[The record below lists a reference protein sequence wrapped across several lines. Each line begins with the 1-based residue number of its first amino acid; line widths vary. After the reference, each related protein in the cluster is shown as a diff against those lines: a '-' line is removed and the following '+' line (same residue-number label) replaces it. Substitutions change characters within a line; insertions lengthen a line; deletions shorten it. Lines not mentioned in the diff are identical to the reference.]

1 MNIARVIQT
10 AALLA
15 ALALSASFRVHA
27 ESPFVFAATPGQLPK
42 TVVPQSYTLTI
53 TPNLQT
59 LTFRGRE
66 TVEIKILVP
75 TREIVMNQ
83 RELNVSEASLMQGA
97 AHETP
102 AIKTDNGA
110 QTLTLSFPHTLLPG
124 TYRLTLAYRGKIGAL
139 AQGGFSIKYQ
149 TAHGAKRLFATMME
163 PSDARRLFPG
173 WDEPVFRAAYQMNAI
188 VPQKFIAVSN
198 MPEAGEASLPG
209 GLKRVSFQQT
219 PSMASY
225 LVVLVAGDLEVV
237 SGESQGIKLRV
248 LTVEGKRAQGRYALG
263 VMKQILPYYNSYFGV
278 KYPLPKLDLI
288 ALPGG
293 FDGAMENWGGIVFN
307 ENTLLFDPKTS
318 SEETRR
324 NIYNTVS
331 HETAHQWFGDLV
343 TMAWWDNL
351 WLNEGFASWMA
362 YKASDHFNP
371 KWYVW
376 EDAAADKSSVMEID
390 ASRTTHPIQ
399 QSVRD
404 PAQAAAAFDDITY
417 DKGAAVI
424 HMFEASLGEAP
435 FRAGIR
441 RYMAAHA
448 YSSTTTDDLWAS
460 LEASSSQPMR
470 RIAPG
475 WTRLPGFPVISATE
489 GPSGGGVILSQE
501 KFSTDDPHPAPA
513 VWQVPVVWRTLSA
526 AGQSP
531 LHTILLGYAPVRL
544 SVPPG
549 TVVELNA
556 GNTGYYRVQYAPAL
570 FGPLAARMETLPPAD
585 RVGLIGDT
593 WAMTQAGR
601 VPIPEYLNL
610 VQSAHS
616 DTNLAVTEQIG
627 SSLDTLDFLERG
639 QPGQAD
645 WEAWERSLL
654 HAQFAPVGWD
664 ARPGEPSSAA
674 LRRANLIATL
684 GSLHDPAVVAEA
696 RARFASYLK
705 NPDALAPSLRGA
717 VFGIVGRYAD
727 QATYDQLHALGRAT
741 ASTEGKDRFYHA
753 LSGALDPALA
763 QQTLDIALTDELDAG
778 MTPGLLKGVASEG
791 EQPALAWQF
800 FQHHAALLTAKQ
812 DPLTRATFVPGLFH
826 SFTDA
831 SRAAELESYAK
842 LSLPADDAA
851 KVAEAA
857 ARIRFHAALK
867 QRLLPEVDRWITTH
881 SKA

>member
-1 MNIARVIQT
+1 MNIARLIQT

-15 ALALSASFRVHA
+15 ALAFSASIRVHA
-27 ESPFVFAATPGQLPK
+27 ESPFLFATTPGQLPK
-42 TVVPQSYTLTI
+42 TVVPRSYRLTL

-66 TVEIKILVP
+66 TVEIQVLTP

-83 RELNVSEASLMQGA
+83 RELNVSEASLMLGA
-97 AHETP
+97 ARETP

-110 QTLTLSFPHTLLPG
+110 QILTLSFPNTLLPG
-124 TYRLTLAYRGKIGAL
+124 MYRLTLAYRGKIGAL
-139 AQGGFSIKYQ
+139 DQGGFSIKYQ
-149 TAHGAKRLFATMME
+149 TAHGTKRLFATMME

-173 WDEPVFRAAYQMNAI
+173 WDEPAFRAAYQMNAI
-188 VPQKFIAVSN
+188 VPQKFMAVSN
-198 MPEAGEASLPG
+198 MPETGEESLPG
-209 GLKRVSFQQT
+209 GLKRVSFGQT
-219 PSMASY
+219 PPMASY
-225 LVVLVAGDLEVV
+225 LVVLVAGDLEAV

-293 FDGAMENWGGIVFN
+293 FDGAMENWGGIVYN

-371 KWYVW
+371 EWHVW
-376 EDAAADKSSVMEID
+376 EDAAADKSGVMEID

-399 QSVRD
+399 QPVRD
-404 PAQAAAAFDDITY
+404 PAQAAAAFDTITY

-424 HMFEASLGEAP
+424 HMFEAFLGEAP

-441 RYMAAHA
+441 RYIAAHA
-448 YSSTTTDDLWAS
+448 YSNTTTADLWAA
-460 LEASSSQPMR
+460 LEASSGRPMR

-475 WTRLPGFPVISATE
+475 WTRQPGFPVVSATE
-489 GPSGGGVILSQE
+489 GPGGAGLILRQE

-526 AGQSP
+526 AGKSS
-531 LHTILLGYAPVRL
+531 LHTILLGRSPVRL
-544 SVPPG
+544 SVPAR
-549 TVVELNA
+549 TIVEINA

-570 FGPLAARMETLPPAD
+570 FQPLAARLETLPPAD

-593 WAMTQAGR
+593 WALAQAGR
-601 VPIPEYLNL
+601 VSAAEYLDL
-610 VQSAHS
+610 VQSARS
-616 DTNLAVTEQIG
+616 DTNLAVTDQIG
-627 SSLDTLDFLERG
+627 GSLRTLNFLERG
-639 QPGQAD
+639 QPGQAA

-654 HAQFAPVGWD
+654 HAQFASVGWD
-664 ARPGEPSSAA
+664 ARPGEPSSAV

-684 GSLHDPAVVAEA
+684 GRLHDPAVVAEA
-696 RARFASYLK
+696 RTRFASCLK

-717 VFGIVGRYAD
+717 VFDIVGRYAD
-727 QATYDQLHALGRAT
+727 QADYDQLHALGRAT
-741 ASTEGKDRFYHA
+741 TSTEGKDRSYHA
-753 LSGALDPALA
+753 LSGALNPALA
-763 QQTLDIALTDELDAG
+763 RQTLDIALTDELDAG
-778 MTPGLLKGVASEG
+778 MTPGLLRGVADEG

-800 FQHHAALLTAKQ
+800 FQHYAALLTAKQ
-812 DPLTRATFVPGLFH
+812 DPLTRATLVPDLFH

-842 LSLPADDAA
+842 MSLPADDAA
-851 KVAEAA
+851 KVTESA
-857 ARIRFHAALK
+857 ARIRFQAALK
-867 QRLLPEVDRWITTH
+867 QRLLPEVDQWVRQ
-881 SKA
+881 KRLG